1 MLHKSI
7 AHPHFGSRFLQYRR
21 KTGGRQENF
30 LPMRAG
36 CDTIFCTQAAA
47 QCAEQRTEEA
57 DAMKGLLWQPG
68 RLGPVELRNRTIRSA
83 TNEHLS
89 QPDGQLTQVWAE
101 TLAEL
106 ARNEVGLVI
115 TGHLC
120 VDRTQRADEGQ
131 PVLDG
136 QTDRALLAQAAEKVH
151 RAGGRIA
158 AQLSHSGKK
167 AMEAVNGRPA
177 KAPEDFSPE
186 ELDRLAEQFRLG
198 VQLCR
203 EAGFD
208 AVQIHTSHG
217 YLLSNFLNPEENLR
231 TDQYG
236 GRLENRFRL
245 VGRILQ
251 AAREACGPEMALL
264 VKADCNGCGDL
275 HRLLELYQEA
285 GADGV
290 ELSGVDFA
298 ARAGEKSPF
307 YLQEALRA
315 MDGIQIPLSLV
326 GGIFDLETAE
336 AVLEQGFTFVS
347 FSRALICQP
356 DFIARMKRGEQTK
369 SACLACNGCYQI
381 YRRRPVRCVQHKDS
395 IPQLEKVFGCSM

>member
-1 MLHKSI
+1 
-7 AHPHFGSRFLQYRR
+7 
-21 KTGGRQENF
+21 
-30 LPMRAG
+30 
-36 CDTIFCTQAAA
+36 
-47 QCAEQRTEEA
+47 
-57 DAMKGLLWQPG
+57 MKGLLWQPG
-68 RLGPVELRNRTIRSA
+68 RLGPVERRNRTIRSA

-136 QTDRALLAQAAEKVH
+136 QTDRALLAQAAEEVH

-208 AVQIHTSHG
+208 AVQIHTAHG

-236 GRLENRFRL
+236 GSLENRFRL

-264 VKADCNGCGDL
+264 VKADCNGCGNL
-275 HRLLELYQEA
+275 YRLLELYQEA

>member
-1 MLHKSI
+1 
-7 AHPHFGSRFLQYRR
+7 
-21 KTGGRQENF
+21 
-30 LPMRAG
+30 
-36 CDTIFCTQAAA
+36 
-47 QCAEQRTEEA
+47 
-57 DAMKGLLWQPG
+57 MKGLLWQPG

-136 QTDRALLAQAAEKVH
+136 QTDRALLAQAAEEVH

-236 GRLENRFRL
+236 GSLENRFRL

-290 ELSGVDFA
+290 GLSGVDFA

-356 DFIARMKRGEQTK
+356 DFIARMKRGAQTK

>member
-1 MLHKSI
+1 
-7 AHPHFGSRFLQYRR
+7 
-21 KTGGRQENF
+21 
-30 LPMRAG
+30 
-36 CDTIFCTQAAA
+36 
-47 QCAEQRTEEA
+47 
-57 DAMKGLLWQPG
+57 MKGLLWQPG

-89 QPDGQLTQVWAE
+89 QPDGQLTQAWAE

-131 PVLDG
+131 PVLDS
-136 QTDRALLAQAAEKVH
+136 QTDRALLAQAAEEVH
-151 RAGGRIA
+151 RACGRIA

-186 ELDRLAEQFRLG
+186 ELDRLVEQFRLG
-198 VQLCR
+198 GQLCR

-208 AVQIHTSHG
+208 AVQIHTAHG
-217 YLLSNFLNPEENLR
+217 YLLSNFLNSEENLR
-231 TDQYG
+231 TDLYG
-236 GRLENRFRL
+236 GSLKNRFRL

-251 AAREACGPEMALL
+251 AVREACGPEMALL

-285 GADGV
+285 DVDGV

-307 YLQEALRA
+307 YLQEVLRA
-315 MDGIQIPLSLV
+315 MDGIQVPLSLV

-336 AVLEQGFTFVS
+336 AVLEQGFSFVS

-356 DFIARMKRGEQTK
+356 DFIARMKRGAQTR

-381 YRRRPVRCVQHKDS
+381 YRRRPVRCVQHKAP

>member
-1 MLHKSI
+1 
-7 AHPHFGSRFLQYRR
+7 
-21 KTGGRQENF
+21 
-30 LPMRAG
+30 
-36 CDTIFCTQAAA
+36 
-47 QCAEQRTEEA
+47 
-57 DAMKGLLWQPG
+57 MKGLLWQPG

-89 QPDGQLTQVWAE
+89 QPDGQLTLVWAE

-136 QTDRALLAQAAEKVH
+136 QTDRALLAQAAEEVH

-208 AVQIHTSHG
+208 AVQIHTAHG

-236 GRLENRFRL
+236 GSLENRFRL

-264 VKADCNGCGDL
+264 VKADCNGCGNL

-356 DFIARMKRGEQTK
+356 DFIARMKCGEQTK

>member
-1 MLHKSI
+1 
-7 AHPHFGSRFLQYRR
+7 
-21 KTGGRQENF
+21 
-30 LPMRAG
+30 
-36 CDTIFCTQAAA
+36 
-47 QCAEQRTEEA
+47 
-57 DAMKGLLWQPG
+57 MKGLLWQPG

-89 QPDGQLTQVWAE
+89 QPDGQLTQAWAE

-131 PVLDG
+131 PVLDS
-136 QTDRALLAQAAEKVH
+136 QTDRALLAQAAEEVH

-186 ELDRLAEQFRLG
+186 ELDRLVEQFRLG
-198 VQLCR
+198 GQLCR

-208 AVQIHTSHG
+208 AVQIHTAHG
-217 YLLSNFLNPEENLR
+217 YLLSNFLNPAENLR

-236 GRLENRFRL
+236 GSLENRFRL
-245 VGRILQ
+245 VGRVLL
-251 AAREACGPEMALL
+251 AVREACGPEMALL

-285 GADGV
+285 DVDGV

-315 MDGIQIPLSLV
+315 MDGIQVPLSLV

-336 AVLEQGFTFVS
+336 AVLEQGFSFVS

-369 SACLACNGCYQI
+369 SACLACNGPPPGALRSAQGPHPSTGEGVWVFHVTGAGPSAGAGLPPADGPKI
-381 YRRRPVRCVQHKDS
+381 MLAKFPVFRYNIKAILKKGGLPV
-395 IPQLEKVFGCSM
+395 

>member
-1 MLHKSI
+1 
-7 AHPHFGSRFLQYRR
+7 
-21 KTGGRQENF
+21 
-30 LPMRAG
+30 
-36 CDTIFCTQAAA
+36 
-47 QCAEQRTEEA
+47 
-57 DAMKGLLWQPG
+57 MKGLLWQPG

-89 QPDGQLTQVWAE
+89 QPDGQLTQAWAE

-120 VDRTQRADEGQ
+120 VDRTPRADEGQ
-131 PVLDG
+131 PVLDS
-136 QTDRALLAQAAEKVH
+136 QTDRALLAQAAEEVH

-177 KAPEDFSPE
+177 KAPEDFAPE
-186 ELDRLAEQFRLG
+186 ELDRLVEQFRLG
-198 VQLCR
+198 GQLCR

-208 AVQIHTSHG
+208 AVQIHTAHG
-217 YLLSNFLNPEENLR
+217 YLLSNFLNPAENLR

-236 GRLENRFRL
+236 GSLENRFRL

-285 GADGV
+285 DVDGV

-315 MDGIQIPLSLV
+315 MDGIQVPLSLV

-336 AVLEQGFTFVS
+336 AVLEQGFSFVS

-381 YRRRPVRCVQHKDS
+381 YRRRPVRCVQHEVP
-395 IPQLEKVFGCSM
+395 IPQLEKVFGGSR

>member
-1 MLHKSI
+1 
-7 AHPHFGSRFLQYRR
+7 
-21 KTGGRQENF
+21 
-30 LPMRAG
+30 
-36 CDTIFCTQAAA
+36 
-47 QCAEQRTEEA
+47 
-57 DAMKGLLWQPG
+57 MKGLLWQPG

-89 QPDGQLTQVWAE
+89 QPDGQLTQAWAE

-136 QTDRALLAQAAEKVH
+136 QTDRALLAQAAEEVH

-186 ELDRLAEQFRLG
+186 ELDRLVEQFRLG
-198 VQLCR
+198 GQLCR

-208 AVQIHTSHG
+208 AVQIHTAHG
-217 YLLSNFLNPEENLR
+217 YLLSNFLNSEENLR

-236 GRLENRFRL
+236 GSLENRFRL
-245 VGRILQ
+245 VGRILH

-275 HRLLELYQEA
+275 HCLLELYQEA

>member
-1 MLHKSI
+1 
-7 AHPHFGSRFLQYRR
+7 
-21 KTGGRQENF
+21 
-30 LPMRAG
+30 
-36 CDTIFCTQAAA
+36 
-47 QCAEQRTEEA
+47 
-57 DAMKGLLWQPG
+57 MKGLLWQPG

-136 QTDRALLAQAAEKVH
+136 QTDRALLAQAAEEVH

-208 AVQIHTSHG
+208 AVQIHTAHG

-264 VKADCNGCGDL
+264 VKADCNGCGNL
-275 HRLLELYQEA
+275 YRLLELYQEA

>member
-1 MLHKSI
+1 
-7 AHPHFGSRFLQYRR
+7 
-21 KTGGRQENF
+21 
-30 LPMRAG
+30 
-36 CDTIFCTQAAA
+36 
-47 QCAEQRTEEA
+47 
-57 DAMKGLLWQPG
+57 MKGLLWQPG

-89 QPDGQLTQVWAE
+89 QPDGQLTQAWAE

-131 PVLDG
+131 PVLDS
-136 QTDRALLAQAAEKVH
+136 QTDRALLALAAEEVH

-167 AMEAVNGRPA
+167 A

-186 ELDRLAEQFRLG
+186 ELDRLVEQFRLG
-198 VQLCR
+198 GQLCR

-208 AVQIHTSHG
+208 AVQIHTAHG
-217 YLLSNFLNPEENLR
+217 YLLSNFLNSEENLR

-236 GRLENRFRL
+236 GSLENRFRL

-264 VKADCNGCGDL
+264 VKADCNGCGNL
-275 HRLLELYQEA
+275 YRLLELYQEA

>member
-1 MLHKSI
+1 
-7 AHPHFGSRFLQYRR
+7 
-21 KTGGRQENF
+21 
-30 LPMRAG
+30 MRAG

-89 QPDGQLTQVWAE
+89 QPDGQLTQAWAE

-131 PVLDG
+131 PVLDS
-136 QTDRALLAQAAEKVH
+136 QTDRALLAQAAEEVH

-186 ELDRLAEQFRLG
+186 ELDRLVEQFRLG
-198 VQLCR
+198 GQLCR

-208 AVQIHTSHG
+208 AVQIHTAHG
-217 YLLSNFLNPEENLR
+217 YLLSNFLNPAENLR

-236 GRLENRFRL
+236 GSLENRFRL

-251 AAREACGPEMALL
+251 AVREACGPEMALL

-275 HRLLELYQEA
+275 RRLLELYQEA
-285 GADGV
+285 DVDGV

-315 MDGIQIPLSLV
+315 MDGIQVPLSLV

-336 AVLEQGFTFVS
+336 TVLDQGFSFVS

-356 DFIARMKRGEQTK
+356 DFIARMKRGAQTK

-381 YRRRPVRCVQHKDS
+381 YRRRPVRCVQHKDP

>member
-1 MLHKSI
+1 
-7 AHPHFGSRFLQYRR
+7 
-21 KTGGRQENF
+21 
-30 LPMRAG
+30 
-36 CDTIFCTQAAA
+36 
-47 QCAEQRTEEA
+47 
-57 DAMKGLLWQPG
+57 MKGLLWQPG

-89 QPDGQLTQVWAE
+89 QSDGQLTQVWAE

-136 QTDRALLAQAAEKVH
+136 QTDRALLAQAAEEVH

-186 ELDRLAEQFRLG
+186 ELDRLVEQFRQG

-208 AVQIHTSHG
+208 AVQIHTAHG
-217 YLLSNFLNPEENLR
+217 YLLSNFLNPAENLR

-236 GRLENRFRL
+236 GGLENRFRL
-245 VGRILQ
+245 VGRVLQ

-285 GADGV
+285 GVDGV

-298 ARAGEKSPF
+298 SRAGEKSPF

-315 MDGIQIPLSLV
+315 MDGIQVPLSLV

-336 AVLEQGFTFVS
+336 AVLEQGFSFVS

-356 DFIARMKRGEQTK
+356 DFIARMKRGAQTK

-381 YRRRPVRCVQHKDS
+381 YRRRPVRCVQHKDP

>member
-1 MLHKSI
+1 
-7 AHPHFGSRFLQYRR
+7 
-21 KTGGRQENF
+21 
-30 LPMRAG
+30 
-36 CDTIFCTQAAA
+36 
-47 QCAEQRTEEA
+47 
-57 DAMKGLLWQPG
+57 MKGLLWQPG

-89 QPDGQLTQVWAE
+89 QPDGQLTQAWAE

-136 QTDRALLAQAAEKVH
+136 QTDRALLAQAAEEVH

-208 AVQIHTSHG
+208 AVQIHTAHG

-236 GRLENRFRL
+236 GSLENRFRL

-285 GADGV
+285 DVDGV

-381 YRRRPVRCVQHKDS
+381 YRHRPVRCVQHKDS

>member
-1 MLHKSI
+1 
-7 AHPHFGSRFLQYRR
+7 
-21 KTGGRQENF
+21 
-30 LPMRAG
+30 MRAG

-89 QPDGQLTQVWAE
+89 QPDGQLTQAWAE

-131 PVLDG
+131 PVLDS
-136 QTDRALLAQAAEKVH
+136 QTDRTLLAQAAEEVH

-186 ELDRLAEQFRLG
+186 ELDRLVEQFRLG
-198 VQLCR
+198 GRLCR

-208 AVQIHTSHG
+208 AVQIHTAHG
-217 YLLSNFLNPEENLR
+217 YLLSNFLNPAENLR

-236 GRLENRFRL
+236 GSLENRFRL

-251 AAREACGPEMALL
+251 AVREACGPEMALL
-264 VKADCNGCGDL
+264 VKADCNGCGNL
-275 HRLLELYQEA
+275 RRLLELYQEA
-285 GADGV
+285 DVDGV

-315 MDGIQIPLSLV
+315 MDGIQVPLSLA

-336 AVLEQGFTFVS
+336 AVLEQGFSFVS

-356 DFIARMKRGEQTK
+356 DFIARMKRGEQTR

-381 YRRRPVRCVQHKDS
+381 YRRRPVRCVQHKEP

>member
-1 MLHKSI
+1 
-7 AHPHFGSRFLQYRR
+7 
-21 KTGGRQENF
+21 
-30 LPMRAG
+30 MRAG

-47 QCAEQRTEEA
+47 QCAEQRAEEA

-89 QPDGQLTQVWAE
+89 QPDGQLTQAWAE

-131 PVLDG
+131 PVLDS
-136 QTDRALLAQAAEKVH
+136 QTDRALLAQAAEEVR

-186 ELDRLAEQFRLG
+186 ELDRLVEQFRLG
-198 VQLCR
+198 GQLCR

-208 AVQIHTSHG
+208 AVQIHTAHG
-217 YLLSNFLNPEENLR
+217 YLLSNFLNPAENLR

-236 GRLENRFRL
+236 GSLENRFRL
-245 VGRILQ
+245 VGRVLL
-251 AAREACGPEMALL
+251 AVREACGPEMALL

-275 HRLLELYQEA
+275 RRLLELYQEA
-285 GADGV
+285 DVDGV

-315 MDGIQIPLSLV
+315 MDGIQVPLSLV

-336 AVLEQGFTFVS
+336 AVLEQGFSFVS

-356 DFIARMKRGEQTK
+356 DFIARMKRGEQTR

-381 YRRRPVRCVQHKDS
+381 YRRRPVRCVQHKDP

>member
-1 MLHKSI
+1 
-7 AHPHFGSRFLQYRR
+7 
-21 KTGGRQENF
+21 
-30 LPMRAG
+30 MRAG

-89 QPDGQLTQVWAE
+89 QPDGQLTQAWAE

-131 PVLDG
+131 PVLDS
-136 QTDRALLAQAAEKVH
+136 QTDRALLAQAAEEVH

-186 ELDRLAEQFRLG
+186 ELDRLVEQFRLG
-198 VQLCR
+198 GQLCR

-208 AVQIHTSHG
+208 AVQIHTAHG
-217 YLLSNFLNPEENLR
+217 YLLSNFLNPAENLR

-236 GRLENRFRL
+236 GSLENRFRL

-285 GADGV
+285 DVDGV

-315 MDGIQIPLSLV
+315 MDGIQVPLSLV

-336 AVLEQGFTFVS
+336 AVLEQGFSFVS

-381 YRRRPVRCVQHKDS
+381 YRRRPVRCVQHKGP

>member
-1 MLHKSI
+1 
-7 AHPHFGSRFLQYRR
+7 
-21 KTGGRQENF
+21 
-30 LPMRAG
+30 MRAG

-89 QPDGQLTQVWAE
+89 QPDGQLTQAWAE

-131 PVLDG
+131 PVLDS

-186 ELDRLAEQFRLG
+186 ELDRLVEQFRLG
-198 VQLCR
+198 GQLCR

-208 AVQIHTSHG
+208 AVQIHTAHG

-236 GRLENRFRL
+236 GSLENRFRL

-275 HRLLELYQEA
+275 RRLLELYQEA
-285 GADGV
+285 DVDGV

-315 MDGIQIPLSLV
+315 MDGIQVPLSLV

-336 AVLEQGFTFVS
+336 AVLEQGFSFVS

-356 DFIARMKRGEQTK
+356 DFIARMKRGEQTR

-381 YRRRPVRCVQHKDS
+381 YRRRPVRCVQHKDP

>member
-1 MLHKSI
+1 M
-7 AHPHFGSRFLQYRR
+7 
-21 KTGGRQENF
+21 
-30 LPMRAG
+30 
-36 CDTIFCTQAAA
+36 
-47 QCAEQRTEEA
+47 
-57 DAMKGLLWQPG
+57 
-68 RLGPVELRNRTIRSA
+68 
-83 TNEHLS
+83 
-89 QPDGQLTQVWAE
+89 
-101 TLAEL
+101 
-106 ARNEVGLVI
+106 GLVI

-136 QTDRALLAQAAEKVH
+136 QTDRALLAQAAEEVH

-208 AVQIHTSHG
+208 AVQIHTAHG

-275 HRLLELYQEA
+275 RRLLELYQEA
-285 GADGV
+285 DVDGGGAQRRGLCRPGRREVPLLSPGGPSGYGWNPGPPQPGGRHLRPGDGGGGAGAGLLLCLLQPRPHLPAGFYRPHEAGGADQ
-290 ELSGVDFA
+290 ERLSGLQRVLSDLPPPPGA
-298 ARAGEKSPF
+298 LRSAQGPHPSAGEGVWVFHVTGAGPSAGARLSP
-307 YLQEALRA
+307 A
-315 MDGIQIPLSLV
+315 DGPKIMLAKFPVFRYNIKAILKK
-326 GGIFDLETAE
+326 GGL
-336 AVLEQGFTFVS
+336 
-347 FSRALICQP
+347 
-356 DFIARMKRGEQTK
+356 
-369 SACLACNGCYQI
+369 
-381 YRRRPVRCVQHKDS
+381 PV
-395 IPQLEKVFGCSM
+395 

>member
-1 MLHKSI
+1 M
-7 AHPHFGSRFLQYRR
+7 
-21 KTGGRQENF
+21 
-30 LPMRAG
+30 
-36 CDTIFCTQAAA
+36 
-47 QCAEQRTEEA
+47 
-57 DAMKGLLWQPG
+57 
-68 RLGPVELRNRTIRSA
+68 ELRNRTIRSA

-131 PVLDG
+131 PVLDS
-136 QTDRALLAQAAEKVH
+136 QTDRALLALAAEEVH

-177 KAPEDFSPE
+177 KAPEDFSLE
-186 ELDRLAEQFRLG
+186 ELDQLVEQFRLG
-198 VQLCR
+198 AQLCR

-208 AVQIHTSHG
+208 AVQIHTAHG
-217 YLLSNFLNPEENLR
+217 YLLSNFLNPAENLR

-236 GRLENRFRL
+236 GSLENRFRL

-275 HRLLELYQEA
+275 RRLLELYQEA
-285 GADGV
+285 DVDGV

-315 MDGIQIPLSLV
+315 MDGIQVPLSLV

-336 AVLEQGFTFVS
+336 AVLEQGFSFVS

-356 DFIARMKRGEQTK
+356 DFIARMKRGEQTR

-381 YRRRPVRCVQHKDS
+381 YRRRPVRCVQHKDP

>member
-1 MLHKSI
+1 
-7 AHPHFGSRFLQYRR
+7 
-21 KTGGRQENF
+21 
-30 LPMRAG
+30 
-36 CDTIFCTQAAA
+36 
-47 QCAEQRTEEA
+47 
-57 DAMKGLLWQPG
+57 MKGLLWQPG

-89 QPDGQLTQVWAE
+89 QPDGQLTLVWAE

-131 PVLDG
+131 PVLDR
-136 QTDRALLAQAAEKVH
+136 QTDRALLAQAAEEVH

-208 AVQIHTSHG
+208 AVQIHTAHG

-236 GRLENRFRL
+236 GSLENRFRL

-251 AAREACGPEMALL
+251 AAREACG
-264 VKADCNGCGDL
+264 
-275 HRLLELYQEA
+275 
-285 GADGV
+285 
-290 ELSGVDFA
+290 
-298 ARAGEKSPF
+298 
-307 YLQEALRA
+307 
-315 MDGIQIPLSLV
+315 
-326 GGIFDLETAE
+326 
-336 AVLEQGFTFVS
+336 
-347 FSRALICQP
+347 
-356 DFIARMKRGEQTK
+356 
-369 SACLACNGCYQI
+369 
-381 YRRRPVRCVQHKDS
+381 RRWPCW
-395 IPQLEKVFGCSM
+395 

>member
-1 MLHKSI
+1 
-7 AHPHFGSRFLQYRR
+7 
-21 KTGGRQENF
+21 
-30 LPMRAG
+30 MRAG

-136 QTDRALLAQAAEKVH
+136 QTDRALLAQAAEEVH

-208 AVQIHTSHG
+208 AVQIHTAHG

-236 GRLENRFRL
+236 GSLENRFRL

-326 GGIFDLETAE
+326 GGIFNLETAE

>member
-1 MLHKSI
+1 
-7 AHPHFGSRFLQYRR
+7 
-21 KTGGRQENF
+21 
-30 LPMRAG
+30 
-36 CDTIFCTQAAA
+36 
-47 QCAEQRTEEA
+47 
-57 DAMKGLLWQPG
+57 MKGLLWQPG

-106 ARNEVGLVI
+106 ARNEVGLII

-131 PVLDG
+131 PVLDS
-136 QTDRALLAQAAEKVH
+136 QTDRTLLAQAAEEVH

-186 ELDRLAEQFRLG
+186 ELDRLVEQFRLG
-198 VQLCR
+198 GQLCR
-203 EAGFD
+203 EAGFA
-208 AVQIHTSHG
+208 AVQIHTAHG

-251 AAREACGPEMALL
+251 RNCRVQA
-264 VKADCNGCGDL
+264 
-275 HRLLELYQEA
+275 
-285 GADGV
+285 
-290 ELSGVDFA
+290 
-298 ARAGEKSPF
+298 
-307 YLQEALRA
+307 
-315 MDGIQIPLSLV
+315 V
-326 GGIFDLETAE
+326 GGDFFWIAANEADNYRLFAVRRDL
-336 AVLEQGFTFVS
+336 
-347 FSRALICQP
+347 
-356 DFIARMKRGEQTK
+356 
-369 SACLACNGCYQI
+369 
-381 YRRRPVRCVQHKDS
+381 
-395 IPQLEKVFGCSM
+395 

>member
-1 MLHKSI
+1 
-7 AHPHFGSRFLQYRR
+7 
-21 KTGGRQENF
+21 
-30 LPMRAG
+30 
-36 CDTIFCTQAAA
+36 
-47 QCAEQRTEEA
+47 
-57 DAMKGLLWQPG
+57 MKGLLWQPG

-89 QPDGQLTQVWAE
+89 QPDGQLTQAWAE

-136 QTDRALLAQAAEKVH
+136 QTDRALLAQAAEEVH

-203 EAGFD
+203 EAGFA
-208 AVQIHTSHG
+208 AVQIHTAHG

-236 GRLENRFRL
+236 GSLENRFRL

-347 FSRALICQP
+347 FSRALLCQP

>member
-1 MLHKSI
+1 
-7 AHPHFGSRFLQYRR
+7 
-21 KTGGRQENF
+21 
-30 LPMRAG
+30 
-36 CDTIFCTQAAA
+36 
-47 QCAEQRTEEA
+47 
-57 DAMKGLLWQPG
+57 MKGLLWQPG

-89 QPDGQLTQVWAE
+89 QLDGQLTQAWAE

-106 ARNEVGLVI
+106 ARNEVGLII

-131 PVLDG
+131 PVLDS
-136 QTDRALLAQAAEKVH
+136 QTDRTLLAQAAGEVH
-151 RAGGRIA
+151 QAGGRIA

-208 AVQIHTSHG
+208 AVQIHTAHG

-245 VGRILQ
+245 VGRVLQ

-315 MDGIQIPLSLV
+315 MDGIQVSLSLA

-336 AVLEQGFTFVS
+336 AVLEQGFSFVS
-347 FSRALICQP
+347 FSRALICHP
-356 DFIARMKRGEQTK
+356 DFIARMKRGAQTK

>member
-1 MLHKSI
+1 
-7 AHPHFGSRFLQYRR
+7 
-21 KTGGRQENF
+21 
-30 LPMRAG
+30 
-36 CDTIFCTQAAA
+36 
-47 QCAEQRTEEA
+47 
-57 DAMKGLLWQPG
+57 MKGLLWQPG

-89 QPDGQLTQVWAE
+89 QPDGQLTQAWAE

-131 PVLDG
+131 PVLDS
-136 QTDRALLAQAAEKVH
+136 QTDRALLAQAAEEVH

-177 KAPEDFSPE
+177 KAPEDFAPE
-186 ELDRLAEQFRLG
+186 ELDRLVEQFRLG
-198 VQLCR
+198 GQLCR

-208 AVQIHTSHG
+208 AVQIHTAHG
-217 YLLSNFLNPEENLR
+217 YLLSNFLNSEENLR

-236 GRLENRFRL
+236 GSLKNRFRL

-285 GADGV
+285 DVDGV

-315 MDGIQIPLSLV
+315 MDGIQVPLSLV

-336 AVLEQGFTFVS
+336 AVLEQGFSFVS

-381 YRRRPVRCVQHKDS
+381 YRRRPVRCVQHKGP

>member
-1 MLHKSI
+1 
-7 AHPHFGSRFLQYRR
+7 
-21 KTGGRQENF
+21 
-30 LPMRAG
+30 MRAG

-131 PVLDG
+131 PVLDS
-136 QTDRALLAQAAEKVH
+136 QTDRALLAQAAEEVH

-208 AVQIHTSHG
+208 AVQIHTAHG

-236 GRLENRFRL
+236 GSLENRFRL

-285 GADGV
+285 DVDGV

-315 MDGIQIPLSLV
+315 MDGIQVPLSLV

-336 AVLEQGFTFVS
+336 AVLEQGFSFVS

>member
-1 MLHKSI
+1 
-7 AHPHFGSRFLQYRR
+7 
-21 KTGGRQENF
+21 
-30 LPMRAG
+30 MRAG

-68 RLGPVELRNRTIRSA
+68 RMGPVELRNRTIRSA

-89 QPDGQLTQVWAE
+89 QPDGQLTQAWAE

-131 PVLDG
+131 PVLDS

-186 ELDRLAEQFRLG
+186 ELDRLVEQFRLG
-198 VQLCR
+198 GQLCR

-208 AVQIHTSHG
+208 AVQIHTAHG
-217 YLLSNFLNPEENLR
+217 YLLSNFLNPAENLR

-236 GRLENRFRL
+236 GSLENRFRL
-245 VGRILQ
+245 VGRVLQ

-275 HRLLELYQEA
+275 RRLLELYQEA
-285 GADGV
+285 DVDGV

-315 MDGIQIPLSLV
+315 MDGIQVPLSLV

-336 AVLEQGFTFVS
+336 AVLEQGFSFVS

-356 DFIARMKRGEQTK
+356 DFIARMKRGAQTK

-381 YRRRPVRCVQHKDS
+381 YRRRPVRCVQHKDP

>member
-1 MLHKSI
+1 
-7 AHPHFGSRFLQYRR
+7 
-21 KTGGRQENF
+21 
-30 LPMRAG
+30 
-36 CDTIFCTQAAA
+36 
-47 QCAEQRTEEA
+47 
-57 DAMKGLLWQPG
+57 MKGLLWQPG

-131 PVLDG
+131 PVLDS
-136 QTDRALLAQAAEKVH
+136 QTDRTLLAQAAEEVH

-186 ELDRLAEQFRLG
+186 ELDRLVEQFRLG
-198 VQLCR
+198 AQLCR

-208 AVQIHTSHG
+208 AVQIHTAHG
-217 YLLSNFLNPEENLR
+217 YLLSKFLNPAENLR

-236 GRLENRFRL
+236 GSLENRFRL
-245 VGRILQ
+245 VSRILQ
-251 AAREACGPEMALL
+251 AAREACGPDMALL

-275 HRLLELYQEA
+275 RRLLELYQEA
-285 GADGV
+285 DVDGV

-315 MDGIQIPLSLV
+315 MAGIQVPLSLV

-336 AVLEQGFTFVS
+336 TVLDQGFSFVS

-356 DFIARMKRGEQTK
+356 DFIARMKRGAQTK

-381 YRRRPVRCVQHKDS
+381 YRRRPVRCVQHKDP

>member
-1 MLHKSI
+1 
-7 AHPHFGSRFLQYRR
+7 
-21 KTGGRQENF
+21 
-30 LPMRAG
+30 MRAG

-136 QTDRALLAQAAEKVH
+136 QTDRALLAQAAEEVH

-236 GRLENRFRL
+236 GSLENRFRL

-381 YRRRPVRCVQHKDS
+381 YRRRPVRCVQHKDP

>member
-1 MLHKSI
+1 
-7 AHPHFGSRFLQYRR
+7 
-21 KTGGRQENF
+21 
-30 LPMRAG
+30 
-36 CDTIFCTQAAA
+36 
-47 QCAEQRTEEA
+47 
-57 DAMKGLLWQPG
+57 MKGLLWQPG

-89 QPDGQLTQVWAE
+89 QPDGQLTQVRAE

-106 ARNEVGLVI
+106 ARNEVGLII

-131 PVLDG
+131 PVLDS
-136 QTDRALLAQAAEKVH
+136 QTDRTLLAQAAEEVH
-151 RAGGRIA
+151 RAGGRSA
-158 AQLSHSGKK
+158 AQLSHRGTK
-167 AMEAVNGRPA
+167 AMEAGNGRPA

-208 AVQIHTSHG
+208 AVQIHTAHG

-264 VKADCNGCGDL
+264 VKADCNGCGNL
-275 HRLLELYQEA
+275 YRLLELYQEA

>member
-1 MLHKSI
+1 
-7 AHPHFGSRFLQYRR
+7 
-21 KTGGRQENF
+21 
-30 LPMRAG
+30 
-36 CDTIFCTQAAA
+36 
-47 QCAEQRTEEA
+47 
-57 DAMKGLLWQPG
+57 MKGLLWQPG

-136 QTDRALLAQAAEKVH
+136 QTDRALLAQAAEEVH

-186 ELDRLAEQFRLG
+186 ELDRLVEQFRLG

-208 AVQIHTSHG
+208 AVQIHTAHG
-217 YLLSNFLNPEENLR
+217 YLLSNFLNPAENLR

-236 GRLENRFRL
+236 GGLENRFRL

-275 HRLLELYQEA
+275 HLLLGLYQEA
-285 GADGV
+285 GVDGM

-298 ARAGEKSPF
+298 SRAGEKSPF

-336 AVLEQGFTFVS
+336 AVLEQGFSFVS

-356 DFIARMKRGEQTK
+356 DFIARMKRGEQAK

-381 YRRRPVRCVQHKDS
+381 YRRRPVRCVQQKDP